1 MVKEAI
7 KSSSSP
13 NVRIEGMEH
22 LLKNIGAGDR
32 VSKGDLQTIF
42 QEVGN
47 ESGEIPADRFVKMF

>member
-1 MVKEAI
+1 
-7 KSSSSP
+7 
-13 NVRIEGMEH
+13 MEH